1 MEDDYEAADKL
12 RGLDHH
18 RGLGDMLRPST
29 TTASS
34 SSFHTEDL
42 VEDIQTIILSLLP
55 LKEAARTSLVSR
67 SWRMDWRQ
75 HPNLCFDATKPRSK
89 DKDCVKRAKFIETV
103 NSVIQ
108 QHSGRGL
115 NEFRIKCG
123 LREESSDH
131 IDGWIRF
138 ATAAKAKIIGINL
151 WSSRKHKY
159 TGVFGWSRWS
169 LYRFPLDAL
178 GAPDGPFIQSLFLSD
193 VSIEPHLD
201 TCGLTKLKRLVLHS
215 VQIVGDIAD
224 LLLNCSSLEDL
235 KLIACSGNVI
245 PIVLHGCSKLEKA
258 SVKFKQDDEALDH
271 TFTAIPSISGVKELN
286 MRADMNA
293 YVYYGDWVS
302 QVHTATRPTHM
313 FLNLRLLTCEIRTCT
328 RVPNSHSG
336 LLQLAHCLNSA
347 PQLETLQLHMLYAY
361 VPTHRC
367 DVCWTGEVTGEGAS
381 CMGRLGSLRTVHMSG
396 FRCYRAQVE
405 LLCGILEKSSSA
417 LERVTLE
424 TEVTLRCPRK
434 FNTLI
439 PGFQIRQWARAT
451 SKRFGKVITVVS
463 PCSPI
468 PKILGKSSKQY
479 YKGGV

>member
-12 RGLDHH
+12 RGLEHH

-34 SSFHTEDL
+34 SSFHMEDL
-42 VEDIQTIILSLLP
+42 VEDIQTIISSLLP

-159 TGVFGWSRWS
+159 SGVFGWSRWS

-235 KLIACSGNVI
+235 KLIACSGVTALNIPHQLNKLRHLLISHIYVQMICFHVTGLAHFEYKGNVI

-313 FLNLRLLTCEIRTCT
+313 FLNLRLLTCKIRTCT

-381 CMGRLGSLRTVHMSG
+381 CMGRLGRLRTVHMSG
-396 FRCYRAQVE
+396 FRATGLRWSCCAASWRRAAPR
-405 LLCGILEKSSSA
+405 SS
-417 LERVTLE
+417 V
-424 TEVTLRCPRK
+424 
-434 FNTLI
+434 
-439 PGFQIRQWARAT
+439 
-451 SKRFGKVITVVS
+451 
-463 PCSPI
+463 
-468 PKILGKSSKQY
+468 
-479 YKGGV
+479 